1 MQTET
6 TTPRQFISR
15 YEFSDATG
23 LSVAS
28 IDNYVRRHIIKAT
41 RVGKRVLIPVSELQ
55 RLERGRRRGGVIK
68 KTYRPKR

>member
-28 IDNYVRRHIIKAT
+28 IDNYVLRHIIKAT
-41 RVGKRVLIPVSELQ
+41 RVGKRVLIRCQSFSDW
-55 RLERGRRRGGVIK
+55 RERQEARRRN
-68 KTYRPKR
+68 

>member
-28 IDNYVRRHIIKAT
+28 IGNYVLRHIIKAT
-41 RVGKRVLIPVSELQ
+41 RVGKRVLIPVSELL
-55 RLERGRRRGGVIK
+55 RLEREAGGEAA
-68 KTYRPKR
+68 

>member
-28 IDNYVRRHIIKAT
+28 IGNYVLRHIIKAT
-41 RVGKRVLIPVSELQ
+41 RVGKRVLIPVL
-55 RLERGRRRGGVIK
+55 
-68 KTYRPKR
+68 

>member
-23 LSVAS
+23 LIVAS
-28 IDNYVRRHIIKAT
+28 IDNYVLRHIIKAT

-55 RLERGRRRGGVIK
+55 RLEREAGGEAA
-68 KTYRPKR
+68 

>member
-6 TTPRQFISR
+6 TTPRQFVSR

-28 IDNYVRRHIIKAT
+28 IDNYILRHVIKAT
-41 RVGKRVLIPVSELQ
+41 RVGKRADPGVEASAIGK
-55 RLERGRRRGGVIK
+55 RGRRRGGVIK
-68 KTYRPKR
+68 KAYRPKR

>member
-28 IDNYVRRHIIKAT
+28 IDNYVLRHIIKAT

-55 RLERGRRRGGVIK
+55 RLEREAGGE
-68 KTYRPKR
+68 PA

>member
-15 YEFSDATG
+15 FEFSDATG

-28 IDNYVRRHIIKAT
+28 IDNYVLRHIIKAT

-55 RLERGRRRGGVIK
+55 RLEREAGGEAA
-68 KTYRPKR
+68 